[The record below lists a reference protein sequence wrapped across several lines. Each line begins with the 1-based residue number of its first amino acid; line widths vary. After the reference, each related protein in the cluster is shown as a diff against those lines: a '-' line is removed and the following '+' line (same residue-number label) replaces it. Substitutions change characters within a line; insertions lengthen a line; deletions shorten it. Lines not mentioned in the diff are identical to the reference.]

1 MIAEYFRF
9 VSFIA
14 RNILVN
20 SNNIAKLRLLAF
32 PSLTPSHR
40 RVRTALLAGIAGLM
54 SISDA
59 AGQEQPAPPPA
70 ERQPAQAT
78 DDAEAEEAS
87 DRQDWSGS
95 LSVGGAFA
103 PDYPG
108 SDDYAPVPL
117 PRVEISYRNLLFL
130 SGPSL
135 GANLLALSPWPDQG
149 FRVGP
154 IIRFEFARDED
165 DNDAL
170 DRLGDVDESVEAG
183 AFMRYE
189 IGGWSAE
196 LTVAKDIANGHEGTI
211 AEIGA
216 GYGFPI
222 TERVHAGMQ
231 VSTSWV
237 DDNYMQA
244 YFGITPAQAARSG
257 RAQYDADS
265 GFKDAGLFLMLN
277 YGLTEQWAISGL
289 AGYKRLLG
297 DAADSPLV
305 EDGGSADQFMSG
317 LMLSYRF

>member
-1 MIAEYFRF
+1 MIGERYCF
-9 VSFIA
+9 VANIIKNIA
-14 RNILVN
+14 TNFG
-20 SNNIAKLRLLAF
+20 NIAKPRLSSPTPPA
-32 PSLTPSHR
+32 PSHR
-40 RVRTALLAGIAGLM
+40 QARTALLAGIAGLV
-54 SISDA
+54 SVNDA
-59 AGQEQPAPPPA
+59 AGQERLGPIST
-70 ERQPAQAT
+70 ERQLAHAT
-78 DDAEAEEAS
+78 DTGAEETP

-95 LSVGGAFA
+95 LSIGGAFA

-108 SDDYAPVPL
+108 SDDYGPVPL
-117 PRVEISYRNLLFL
+117 PQVELSYRDLLFL

-135 GANLLALSPWPDQG
+135 GADLLALSPWPDHDLQA
-149 FRVGP
+149 GP
-154 IIRFEFARDED
+154 IIRLEFGRDED

-222 TERVHAGMQ
+222 TERIHAGME
-231 VSTSWV
+231 VSATWV

-244 YFGITPAQAARSG
+244 YFGITPTQAARSG
-257 RAQYDADS
+257 RQQYDASS
-265 GFKDAGLFLMLN
+265 GFKDAGFFVMFS
-277 YGLTEQWAISGL
+277 YALTPQWAVSSL
-289 AGYKRLLG
+289 AGYTRLLG

-305 EDGGSADQFMSG
+305 EDGGSADQFMGG
-317 LMLSYRF
+317 LILSYRF